1 MVCKFKL
8 KGLDCANCAA
18 ELERK
23 VQKIEGVNNATVSFM
38 TEKMTVELPEDREE
52 ELTQRIK
59 KVVKKEEPDVK
70 VEKV

>member
-23 VQKIEGVNNATVSFM
+23 IQKIEGVNNAIVSFM
-38 TEKMTVELPEDREE
+38 TEKMTVELSEDKEE
-52 ELTQRIK
+52 VVIRKIK
-59 KVVKKEEPDVK
+59 KLVEKEEPDVK
-70 VEKV
+70 VEEL